1 MTLGRFS
8 ARICQDSVELVRASS
23 VQGMLEN
30 VVVRMEHAAQ
40 VRHVGNR
47 GKALRP

>member
-8 ARICQDSVELVRASS
+8 ARIYQDSVELVRASS
-23 VQGMLEN
+23 VQGMLESF
-30 VVVRMEHAAQ
+30 VVRMDHAAQ

-47 GKALRP
+47 GKVLQP